1 MKTITAQTSF
11 VPRHNGSAE
20 ADVQAMLK
28 EIGFSSLD
36 EMTDT
41 IVPKNIR
48 LAAPLDLPEP
58 LTEQDALAKLR
69 EVLSANR
76 PVHSLIGQGYY
87 GAFMPAVI
95 QRNVYENPGWYT
107 AYTPYQPEIAQG
119 RLEMLVNFQTMIS
132 DLTGLPIANASML
145 DEGTAAHTSDRRTVE
160 L

>member
-1 MKTITAQTSF
+1 M
-11 VPRHNGSAE
+11 
-20 ADVQAMLK
+20 QAMLK

-48 LAAPLDLPEP
+48 LAQPLNLPEA
-58 LTEQDALAKLR
+58 LSEQDALAKLR

-87 GAFMPAVI
+87 GALMPAVI

-132 DLTGLPIANASML
+132 DLTACRWPTPPCWTRALPPQRPCICVSPTRARATPSLWLIPVSRRPSM
-145 DEGTAAHTSDRRTVE
+145 
-160 L
+160 